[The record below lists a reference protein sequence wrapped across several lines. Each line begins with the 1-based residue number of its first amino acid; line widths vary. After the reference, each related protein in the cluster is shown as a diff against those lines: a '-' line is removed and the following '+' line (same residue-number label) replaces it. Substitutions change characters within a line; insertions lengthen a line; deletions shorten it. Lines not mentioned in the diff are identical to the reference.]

1 MMKKIDYRNGRR
13 LPAWTLPELLLVMV
27 LTGILFLSALDG
39 LELLKRLMLRL
50 QRETGYAYELQ
61 KNWELLDRIVMET
74 DSIIPENRDFYL
86 YREGREWICLQRDSG
101 YMICRK
107 ENRTDTLFAGVTNI
121 RLVQTEDKQHAGDSL
136 FVTLTAGGRVYP
148 LAFGL
153 KTLLP

>member
-1 MMKKIDYRNGRR
+1 MKKIDYRKGRR

-39 LELLKRLMLRL
+39 LDLLKRLMLRL

-86 YREGREWICLQRDSG
+86 YREGREWICLQRDGG
-101 YMICRK
+101 YLICRK
-107 ENRTDTLFAGVTNI
+107 EERRDTLFADVTNI

-136 FVTLTAGGRVYP
+136 FVTLTARGRVYP

-153 KTLLP
+153 KALLP